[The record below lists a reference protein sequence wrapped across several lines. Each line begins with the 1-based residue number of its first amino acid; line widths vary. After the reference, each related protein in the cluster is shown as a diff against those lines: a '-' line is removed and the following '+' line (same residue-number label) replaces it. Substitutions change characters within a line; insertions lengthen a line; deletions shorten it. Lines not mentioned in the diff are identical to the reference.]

1 MKKTFKTMGII
12 FIFIIALALIFNGKI
27 ATFLIENQAKVS
39 ISADEINKNKKKRPE
54 INRDN
59 IDTLTPAD
67 VIKCRLS
74 DNKALYIGY
83 LAVPSIGLKLPIINE
98 LSNYSISIGAAVYY
112 DNMKMGKGNYVLASH
127 FWYDSETALF
137 SPLYYHVGQGA
148 QKQKMYITDLENLYT
163 YEVSTYKVV
172 NTSETSYIQQ
182 NNSKNLLTLFTCNYT
197 ADAGRIV
204 MQGELVNTQP
214 LNEIDEA
221 TLNEIK

>member
-1 MKKTFKTMGII
+1 MKKALKISGII
-12 FIFIIALALIFNGKI
+12 FIFMIAFALIFNGKI

-39 ISADEINKNKKKRPE
+39 ISADEIDKNKDEKPY
-54 INRDN
+54 IDRDN

-67 VIKCRLS
+67 VIKGRLA

-137 SPLYYHVGQGA
+137 SPLYYNVSQGA
-148 QKQKMYITDLENLYT
+148 KKQKMYLTDLKNLYT

-172 NTSETSYIQQ
+172 NTTETSYIQQ
-182 NNSKNLLTLFTCNYT
+182 DTSENLLTLFTCNYT

-204 MQGELVNTQP
+204 MQGKLVSTQP
-214 LNEIDEA
+214 LNEIDET